1 MPLWSL
7 FQLKQALGNG
17 LLYSFPD
24 EKNVNRFGY
33 PRDPLAQ
40 SQAFVKKRQPGLH
53 LGGQVATAGV
63 EAPDAVLGQGMVW
76 QQGHNRL
83 KGGVTGR
90 TAIAD
95 GVVPDISSRDASYY
109 G

>member
-1 MPLWSL
+1 MPIKTETPTFVCWRCSSL
-7 FQLKQALGNG
+7 LRKVGVLTF
-17 LLYSFPD
+17 
-24 EKNVNRFGY
+24 
-33 PRDPLAQ
+33 
-40 SQAFVKKRQPGLH
+40 H